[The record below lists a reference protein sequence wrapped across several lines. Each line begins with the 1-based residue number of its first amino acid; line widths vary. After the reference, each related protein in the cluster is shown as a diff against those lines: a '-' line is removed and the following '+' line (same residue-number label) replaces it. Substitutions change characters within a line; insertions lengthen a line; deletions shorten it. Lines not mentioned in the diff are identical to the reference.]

1 MNCLSTLCCFIY
13 FMSFFSH
20 FVYNGLKEVITLNKP
35 LDHRVRITR
44 TLLKEALFRL
54 IKSKKLHEITIKDL
68 CSEAKI
74 NRSTFYAHYQ
84 SISDLINQLEL
95 EALDDLMLIFK
106 KSAYNPMYFASEIYV
121 DVFKL
126 AKENRELFELVLIEN
141 ADPNFLEKVY
151 RLGEG
156 VFTKIYEPTFST
168 KEKKHLQYY
177 YISVLN
183 SFVGILRKWLQN
195 GLRESIEDISEIAK
209 KIITR
214 GIHYLLDSKYTSS
227 V

>member
-1 MNCLSTLCCFIY
+1 M
-13 FMSFFSH
+13 
-20 FVYNGLKEVITLNKP
+20 NKP

-54 IKSKKLHEITIKDL
+54 VKTKKLHEITIKEL
-68 CSEAKI
+68 CYEAKI
-74 NRSTFYAHYQ
+74 NRTTFYAHYQ
-84 SISDLINQLEL
+84 SILDLISQLEL

-106 KSAYNPMYFASEIYV
+106 KSAYNPRYFASEIYL

-156 VFTKIYEPTFST
+156 VFTKIYEPTFSS

-183 SFVGILRKWLQN
+183 SFVGILRQWLQN

-214 GIHYLLDSKYTSS
+214 GIHYLLDSKYTST